1 MDPHASAVLR
11 WRKPVYIVLGIMGLA
26 MFILSLVQVWVLLT
40 VQDPSGFGA
49 VDSNSAGLP
58 ASDQR
63 GAYLM
68 LRPGHDLIYPTDLVK
83 LLTTTEAGVIDPTNG
98 AHVRPGDIDA
108 VLLQS
113 SNISTEVTD
122 YRLYIIADPT
132 EYPLSYDRQPGGKS
146 LMIRPANGV
155 WKPGAYQVDV
165 PSDGMFGGRDYYQF
179 YVDAPE

>member
-11 WRKPVYIVLGIMGLA
+11 WRKPVYIVLGILALA
-26 MFILSLVQVWVLLT
+26 MFIMSLVQVWVLLT
-40 VQDPSGFGA
+40 VEDPSGFGA

-63 GAYLM
+63 GAYLR
-68 LRPGHDLIYPTDLVK
+68 LLPGHDTGYVTDLVK
-83 LLTTTEAGVIDPTNG
+83 LLTTTQAGVIDPGNG
-98 AHVRPGDIDA
+98 AHVKPGDLDA

-113 SNISTEVTD
+113 SNISQEVTD
-122 YRLYIIADPT
+122 YRLYIIADP
-132 EYPLSYDRQPGGKS
+132 EPYPMDYERQPGGKS
-146 LMIRPANGV
+146 LLIRPESGV

-179 YVDAPE
+179 YVDPAQ